1 MTTRTKVP
9 HAAGRVTYKK
19 QSKALDVWRR
29 LRKNRG
35 AIIGLIIIVVII
47 LTAILCPLFL
57 DYEQDIVKQN
67 ISERLQ
73 FPSLQHLLGTDTLGR
88 DLFARIVWGARASVG
103 IGFASVAIALIVGG
117 VIGAVAG
124 FWGGGVDMLLMRI
137 MDVFLAI
144 PATLLAIAI
153 VAAFGGSIR
162 NLIIALAISMVPNMA
177 RVTRGSVMTARD
189 QEYVEAARAI
199 GDSKLV
205 ILFCHVLPNSLA
217 PVIVQTTLSVASAIL
232 ITAGLS
238 FIGLG
243 VEAPMPEWGSLRSSG
258 RECIRTHGYLSV
270 FPGVAIM
277 LTILSLNLLGDGLRD
292 ALDPRLK

>member
-1 MTTRTKVP
+1 
-9 HAAGRVTYKK
+9 
-19 QSKALDVWRR
+19 
-29 LRKNRG
+29 
-35 AIIGLIIIVVII
+35 
-47 LTAILCPLFL
+47 
-57 DYEQDIVKQN
+57 
-67 ISERLQ
+67 
-73 FPSLQHLLGTDTLGR
+73 
-88 DLFARIVWGARASVG
+88 
-103 IGFASVAIALIVGG
+103 
-117 VIGAVAG
+117 
-124 FWGGGVDMLLMRI
+124 
-137 MDVFLAI
+137 
-144 PATLLAIAI
+144 
-153 VAAFGGSIR
+153 
-162 NLIIALAISMVPNMA
+162 MA

-243 VEAPMPEWGSLRSSG
+243 VEAPMPEWGSLLSSG